1 MTAKSYEIIQQF
13 VRCKAYK
20 KKDMIIAQE
29 TEILFHVTNDIENQ
43 YRSILEEVVAKCW
56 TFNDIAIVTKEMEK
70 DMNWGRL
77 LILYTFSGM
86 VAKKHKRD
94 EVMIEKLINWLSCC
108 SNIWIDVNG
117 GWNEFIKRYG
127 QRQERYFAKY
137 FLYCLVPPCIY
148 FIGKSLIKCL

>member
-13 VRCKAYK
+13 VRCKAHK

-43 YRSILEEVVAKCW
+43 YRSILEEVVTKRW
-56 TFNDIAIVTKEMEK
+56 TFDEIAILTKEMEK

-86 VAKKHKRD
+86 VAKIHKRD

-117 GWNEFIKRYG
+117 GWDEFIKRYG

-137 FLYCLVPPCIY
+137 FLYFLVPPCIY

>member
-1 MTAKSYEIIQQF
+1 ML
-13 VRCKAYK
+13 KAS
-20 KKDMIIAQE
+20 E
-29 TEILFHVTNDIENQ
+29 DIENE
-43 YRSILEEVVAKCW
+43 YRAILKEGVAKCS
-56 TFNDIAIVTKEMEK
+56 TFNDITVLTKEMEK

-86 VAKKHKRD
+86 VAKIHKRN

-117 GWNEFIKRYG
+117 GWDEFIKRYG

-137 FLYCLVPPCIY
+137 FLYFLVPPCIY